1 MAEWIRR
8 GGCLPNVPE
17 LIGEL
22 TTPTYTFVHGRFQL
36 EDKNQIKAR
45 LGRSPDLADALSLTF
60 ALPEVR
66 PRANP
71 RKQAARHRFGGHRWG
86 RGESGGSLGWMS

>member
-1 MAEWIRR
+1 MVEWIRR

-45 LGRSPDLADALSLTF
+45 LGRSPDLGCLRRSLLVYDAKTLRCNSLW
-60 ALPEVR
+60 LKWRV
-66 PRANP
+66 
-71 RKQAARHRFGGHRWG
+71 
-86 RGESGGSLGWMS
+86 